1 MKKTL
6 ILLLSALCLVA
17 SAEGVYEKYIR
28 KYADIAVAEMQRTG
42 VPASITLAQGLIE
55 SGAGTSTLATKG
67 NNHFGIKCHNDWTGA
82 RMYHDDDRKGECF
95 RVYKSAEESFR
106 DHSDFLRYHDRYK
119 SLFDL
124 SPDDYRGWAK
134 GLKQAGYAT
143 SPTYAAKLIKVIED
157 YELYKYDNGVVI
169 SELPEAPLKVER
181 IEQVRKISARE
192 KYSFSTER
200 LVYEKNKVEFVYA
213 EEGESYASIAAAY
226 HLFLREIL
234 AFNDLKEE
242 APLEPGTMV
251 YIRPKK
257 KYAAKGLEKFIV
269 GEEPVTLRDICQ
281 RFAVKMSSVMKLN
294 GFAANY
300 VPAEGDTILLRK
312 PKKVK

>member
-6 ILLLSALCLVA
+6 ILLLAAVCLVA
-17 SAEGVYEKYIR
+17 SADTAYEKYIR

-55 SGAGTSTLATKG
+55 SGAGLSTLATKG

-95 RVYKSAEESFR
+95 RVYKSAEDSFR
-106 DHSDFLRYHDRYK
+106 DHSDFLRYYDRYK

-134 GLKQAGYAT
+134 GLKKAGYAT
-143 SPTYAAKLIKVIED
+143 DPSYASKLIKVIED
-157 YELYKYDNGVVI
+157 YELYKYDSGVVI

-181 IEQVRKISARE
+181 VEQVKKISARE
-192 KYSFSTER
+192 KYNFSTER
-200 LVYEKNKVEFVYA
+200 LVYEKNKVQFVYA
-213 EEGESYASIAAAY
+213 EEGETYASIAAAY
-226 HLFLREIL
+226 HLFVKEIL
-234 AFNDLKEE
+234 SFNDLKEE
-242 APLEPGTMV
+242 VALEPGTMV

-281 RFAVKMSSVMKLN
+281 RFAVKMSSIVKLN
-294 GFAANY
+294 GLAADY

-312 PKKVK
+312 PKKVR